1 MDVSNAGKYLI
12 YPSFSPSFWQGSVK
26 RLLLVMILGLLKAE
40 SQFDTI
46 TGQVRD
52 ESGAALVNAEVR
64 LVGRDKKSLMS
75 RSGADGEFRFQLDQS
90 QAGDY
95 ELSVQ
100 AQGFQS
106 YTREVKVLETREQHF
121 DITLAVEGSI
131 LSITVTDTAGYRNLA
146 TTTATKVATPVLNLP
161 QSISVINEEQMRD
174 QAMMSMADVVRYVP
188 GITMAQG
195 EGHRDAPIIRGNA
208 TTADFFVNGVRNDV
222 QYFRD
227 LYNLDL

>member
-1 MDVSNAGKYLI
+1 
-12 YPSFSPSFWQGSVK
+12 
-26 RLLLVMILGLLKAE
+26 MILGLLKAE